1 MNVLVANQTASA
13 GRDISTM
20 GTKRHHPDE
29 IKDCFALY
37 LKYNG
42 ERFDLLE
49 EEMHRLGWTGFR
61 KQILFNRGK
70 GGNFREGWIDSFAW
84 KHALKVHL
92 ANVATVAATSA
103 ESLLAEN
110 EAIRKAAYAE
120 IQLKG
125 VGASKDVVWQHN
137 QYTKNCIEILG
148 KLEKARDNYGNFAFF
163 LTHLL
168 RGATRISPALAK
180 ELVDAEEA
188 LIEWAEREFVNEDEK
203 PEDE

>member
-1 MNVLVANQTASA
+1 MSKT
-13 GRDISTM
+13 STR
-20 GTKRHHPDE
+20 TNPE
-29 IKDCFALY
+29 TIKDAFALY

-49 EEMHRLGWTGFR
+49 EEMHRLGWAGF
-61 KQILFNRGK
+61 KKAVLFNRGK
-70 GGNFREGWIDSFAW
+70 GENARDGWIERFGW

-110 EAIRKAAYAE
+110 EAIRKQAFAE
-120 IQLKG
+120 IQVKG
-125 VGASKDVVWQHN
+125 VAASKDVVWQHN
-137 QYTKNCIEILG
+137 TYTNNCIKILD
-148 KLEKARDNYGNFAFF
+148 KLEAARDNYGNFAFF

-168 RGATRISPALAK
+168 RGATQISPALAK

-188 LIEWAEREFVNEDEK
+188 LIEWAEREFVSEDEK
-203 PEDE
+203 PDDE